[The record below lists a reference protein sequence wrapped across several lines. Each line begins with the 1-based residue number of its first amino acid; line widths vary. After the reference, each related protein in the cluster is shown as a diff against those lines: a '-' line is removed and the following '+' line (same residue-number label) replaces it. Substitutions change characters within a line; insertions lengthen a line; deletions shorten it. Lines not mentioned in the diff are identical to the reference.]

1 MTRPVAFYDTECLPN
16 FWELKLRTQS
26 GYMNAFRLDAGQ
38 SFSKQKSDHIKILFN
53 TFTCIS
59 FNGNRY
65 DVPMICAALNG
76 YTCEQLKWLNDQI
89 IVNNAKPWELGLP
102 DWKPA
107 DHIDIMEV
115 LPGAGGQKMYA
126 GRIHCKTMRDLPYSP
141 DQHLTDQQ
149 IAEVSDYCSN
159 DLSVLEELYNAVQ
172 PQLAQRVELGKRY
185 GLDLRSKSDAQLAE
199 AVLKVRCGNPRKREI
214 DWNLRFKYEAPTW
227 LAFKTPQ
234 LQHTL
239 KVVKEAVFYIGASGY
254 VELPTQLREL
264 QIDIGLST
272 YRLGIG
278 GLHSTE
284 KSVSHTGLL
293 LDIDV
298 ASYYPSLILN
308 SGKWPAAMGKKFL
321 EEYAAIKAERLAAKK
336 LEKTLTKGT
345 PEWTKAHVDN
355 EGGKIMINGTFG
367 KLGSPYSVLFA
378 PEMLIQTTVTGQ
390 LALLMLIE
398 EMECRGVT
406 VVSGNTDGIIVK
418 CPYNGESLVH
428 SISRAWGHITG
439 LETESGA
446 YLALYSRDVNNYI
459 AVKTDGSV
467 KRKGEYAKAD
477 LVGKK
482 SPDLE
487 ICGDAVADFLAY
499 GVPIAATIRSCRDIR
514 KFVTVQ
520 KVTGG
525 AVKLWG
531 EGPRKDALVRE
542 MVPVLEANGWVKRGR
557 RWFKPYS
564 DELINRVS
572 GGTGAPVRGFEETY
586 SAEEAYNRTFV
597 VQRPDYLGKCIRW
610 YYGTNSPGPIIYNTN
625 GNQVSLSYGAQPCM
639 VLPDEFPED
648 VDYEWYERK
657 CADILKDV
665 GWTA

>member
-1 MTRPVAFYDTECLPN
+1 MKPVAFYDTECYPNYWLLKVLLPCDITHSFQLSSGESLKGSDRLN
-16 FWELKLRTQS
+16 IELF
-26 GYMNAFRLDAGQ
+26 FR
-38 SFSKQKSDHIKILFN
+38 SW
-53 TFTCIS
+53 TVVS

-126 GRIHCKTMRDLPYSP
+126 GRIHCKAMRDLPYSP

-199 AVLKVRCGNPRKREI
+199 AVLKVRCGNPRKREV
-214 DWNLRFKYEAPTW
+214 DWNLRFKYEAPSW

-234 LQHTL
+234 LQMAFN
-239 KVVKEAVFYIGASGY
+239 VVKEATFSIGASGY

-264 QIDIGLST
+264 EIAIGSSI
-272 YRLGIG
+272 YRMGIG
-278 GLHSTE
+278 GLHSSE
-284 KSVSHTGLL
+284 KSISHSGLL

-321 EEYAAIKAERLAAKK
+321 EEYAAIKAERLTAKK

-345 PEWTKAHVDN
+345 PEWTKAHVEN

-398 EMECRGVT
+398 DLKERAGVS
-406 VVSGNTDGIIVK
+406 VVSGNTDGIIAIDH
-418 CPYNGESLVH
+418 PLSNGIIEAVAM
-428 SISRAWGHITG
+428 AWEQRTG
-439 LETESGA
+439 LEVEFSHYT
-446 YLALYSRDVNNYI
+446 ALYSRDVNNYI

-487 ICGDAVADFLAY
+487 ICGDAVADFLAH
-499 GVPIAATIRSCRDIR
+499 GVPIAATIRACRDIR

-542 MVPVLEANGWVKRGR
+542 MVPVLEANGWVKKGR
-557 RWFKPYS
+557 LWYKDNEVGDGYAIC
-564 DELINRVS
+564 DA
-572 GGTGAPVRGFEETY
+572 TT
-586 SAEEAYNRTFV
+586 AYLTLFSP
-597 VQRPDYLGKCIRW
+597 QRPEYLGKVIRW
-610 YYGTNSPGPIIYNTN
+610 YYSTNSPGPIIYNTN
-625 GNQVSLSYGAQPCM
+625 GNHVSLSYGAKPCM
-639 VLPDEFPED
+639 TLPDELPD
-648 VDYEWYERK
+648 DIDYEWYEEK
-657 CADILKDV
+657 CSQILKDV
-665 GWTA
+665 GYVS

>member
-1 MTRPVAFYDTECLPN
+1 MKPVAFYDTECYPN
-16 FWELKLRTQS
+16 YWLLRFRPVGDDPLSFELRAGEKL
-26 GYMNAFRLDAGQ
+26 NAIQVDLIR
-38 SFSKQKSDHIKILFN
+38 ILFQSY
-53 TFTCIS
+53 TTIS
-59 FNGNRY
+59 FNGNNY
-65 DVPMICAALNG
+65 DVPMVCAAIHG
-76 YTCEQLKWLNDQI
+76 YTCEQLKWQNDQI
-89 IVNNAKPWELGLP
+89 IPDRSKVDENGHKLRGAKPWELGLP
-102 DWKPA
+102 DWKPS

-126 GRIHCKTMRDLPYSP
+126 GRIHCKTMLDLPYSP

-149 IAEVSDYCSN
+149 MAEVSDYCSN

-199 AVLKVRCGNPRKREI
+199 AVLKVRCGNPRKREV
-214 DWNLRFKYEAPTW
+214 DWNLRFKYEAPSW
-227 LAFKTPQ
+227 LAFRTPQ
-234 LQHTL
+234 LCHAFT
-239 KVVKEAVFYIGASGY
+239 VVKDAYFSLGSTGY

-264 QIDIGLST
+264 EISIGSST
-272 YRLGIG
+272 YRMGIG
-278 GLHSTE
+278 GLHSSE
-284 KSVSHTGLL
+284 KSSSHSGLL

-308 SGKWPAAMGKKFL
+308 SGKWPAAMGPRFL

-345 PEWTKAHVDN
+345 PEWTKAHVEN

-398 EMECRGVT
+398 SLEVSGIQ
-406 VVSGNTDGIIVK
+406 VVSGNTDGIILDSK
-418 CPYNGESLVH
+418 TDPYRSLIDSLVGL
-428 SISRAWGHITG
+428 WEKTTG
-439 LETESGA
+439 LETESGT
-446 YLALYSRDVNNYI
+446 YRALYSRDVNNYI
-459 AVKTDGSV
+459 AVKPNGEV

-477 LVGKK
+477 LVAKK

-487 ICGDAVADFLAY
+487 ICGDAVADFLSK
-499 GVPIAATIRSCRDIR
+499 GTPVSQTIRECRDIR

-542 MVPVLEANGWVKRGR
+542 MVPVLVENGWLKDGR
-557 RWFKPYS
+557 KWFHPTMNAFY
-564 DELINRVS
+564 
-572 GGTGAPVRGFEETY
+572 TAQ
-586 SAEEAYNRTFV
+586 EAYALIYPP
-597 VQRPDYLGKCIRW
+597 QRPEYLGKVIRF
-610 YYGTNSPGPIIYNTN
+610 YYATNSPGPIIYNTN
-625 GNQVSLSYGAQPCM
+625 GNHVSLSYGAKPCM
-639 VLPDEFPED
+639 TLPDELPD
-648 VDYEWYERK
+648 DIDYEWYERK
-657 CADILKDV
+657 CETMLGDIGYDK
-665 GWTA
+665 